1 MKLPP
6 AGRFARA
13 SLGLVALGYGLHLL
27 DESRF
32 GLSFEWRYL
41 TPTLLLLAV
50 GGVGFLVRRP
60 LLALPV
66 AGAGGFLVAY
76 FGGFGHFLPFGS
88 LHPMALGDGP
98 GGLLLGINAL
108 LGLSLAV
115 AAFAATATLIRGRG
129 IGSPNVDNAYD
140 VPPTGRS

>member
-13 SLGLVALGYGLHLL
+13 SLGLVTLGYGLHLL

-32 GLSFEWRYL
+32 GLPYEWRYL

-60 LLALPV
+60 RLALP
-66 AGAGGFLVAY
+66 ATGAGGFLVAY

-88 LHPMALGDGP
+88 LYPMALAEGP
-98 GGLLLGINAL
+98 GGFLLGINTL
-108 LGLSLAV
+108 LGFSLTV
-115 AAFAATATLIRGRG
+115 AAFAATATLMRERRIDTPNPDKEDHVPAAGR
-129 IGSPNVDNAYD
+129 
-140 VPPTGRS
+140 R